1 MRHILDFLHISHCQI
16 FLTSRVIIAPPS
28 SALTTEEETHLL
40 ANELTN
46 LADHTYKTPTVS
58 MRSPYNVNVAPWA
71 IVLLSVASITTTVS
85 SAFFVPFSTVQ
96 TTPIQLTQQQRQQ
109 QAHRRS
115 SSQQQQITHRTRTPP
130 QPTTTTR
137 ALTKRWASN
146 MLEDIKVDNENKFDL
161 ETALFCGGLA
171 FDAYTE
177 PPANSSRWERG
188 VSFLCVLF
196 GTSCILIDS
205 VC

>member
-1 MRHILDFLHISHCQI
+1 
-16 FLTSRVIIAPPS
+16 
-28 SALTTEEETHLL
+28 LTTEEETHLL
-40 ANELTN
+40 ANEITN
-46 LADHTYKTPTVS
+46 LADHTYKTATVS
-58 MRSPYNVNVAPWA
+58 MRSPYNANVAPWA
-71 IVLLSVASITTTVS
+71 IILLSVASIATVS

-109 QAHRRS
+109 HAHRRS
-115 SSQQQQITHRTRTPP
+115 SSQQHQITHRTRTTTPP
-130 QPTTTTR
+130 QPTTTTSTR
-137 ALTKRWASN
+137 SSTKQWASN

-196 GTSCILIDS
+196 GTSCVLIDS
-205 VC
+205 VL